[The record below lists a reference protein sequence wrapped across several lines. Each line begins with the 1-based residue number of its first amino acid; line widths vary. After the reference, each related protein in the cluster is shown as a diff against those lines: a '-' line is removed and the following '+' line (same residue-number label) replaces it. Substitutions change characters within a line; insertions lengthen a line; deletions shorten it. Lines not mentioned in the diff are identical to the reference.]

1 MTDLIKSIEKL
12 NTQQRE
18 AVYTTQG
25 PLLIAAGAGSGKT
38 RVLTHRIAYL
48 IEQENVNPWNILAI
62 TFTNKAANEM
72 RTRVADL
79 VGPGADQIWVAT
91 FHAMCARILRREG
104 HYLGYESNFTIVD
117 TADQQ
122 TMMKQIIKQLNLD
135 SEKYSYKAILSYI
148 DDQKNQGL
156 SPEASLDL
164 AHQASFVE
172 RMYAQAYE
180 EYQTRLKA
188 ANAMDFNDLILLTVK
203 LLEEEEGVRR
213 FYQQKFQYIHVDEY
227 QDTNQSQY
235 QLVQLLSGLL
245 RNVCVVGDGD
255 QSIYGWRGANMEN
268 ILNFEQDFPDAKVI
282 LLEQN
287 YRSTQTI
294 LNAANSVIRHNRKRN
309 DKALWSQNAV
319 GDPVYFY
326 QAEDDRAEAR
336 YVIEKIHQIKQDQ
349 ALKNR
354 DFAILYRTQA
364 QSRSLEDQLLYA
376 NLPYKVVGGL
386 KFYSRKE
393 IQDLLAYLRLIDNP
407 QDNVSFNRI
416 VNTPKRGIGAASIEK
431 LGEVAQALNLSLL
444 EAIDQLH
451 LSKVPKGTQNK
462 LTQFKMMID
471 QMRQA
476 GEFLSV
482 QELVEEVL
490 KHSGYRAALEAEGT
504 LESRTRLENLEEFES
519 VTREFDQD
527 AEKLA
532 KEVDPDFLIVTE
544 GSEPTSRLTQF
555 LTTMSLMTD
564 GQEEE
569 DDDQVTLMT
578 LHAAKGLEYPYVF
591 IVGMEEGLFPLSRSL
606 ENEDEIEEE
615 RRLAYV
621 GLTRAEKGIYLTA
634 TNQRLLYG
642 RTQYNRVSRFIT
654 EIDEA
659 YLEKVGANST
669 FAYRP
674 TIQQGTG
681 VRRQATR
688 PGRLSQKDQ
697 SALRQANLA
706 ALSGRPNPM
715 NVTKTPTSQDRN
727 FKLGDRVVHKAW
739 GIGTIVRL
747 VEEKSGNRL
756 SVAFPNMG
764 IKELMADLAPIEK
777 LED

>member
-1 MTDLIKSIEKL
+1 MSNLIKSIEKL
-12 NTQQRE
+12 NPQQRE

-91 FHAMCARILRREG
+91 FHAMCARILRREA
-104 HYLGYESNFTIVD
+104 HYLGYDTNFTIVD

-122 TMMKQIIKQLNLD
+122 TLMKQIMKDLNLD
-135 SEKYSYKAILSYI
+135 SEKYNYKAILSYI
-148 DDQKNQGL
+148 DDQKNRGL
-156 SPEASLDL
+156 TPEQSVDSAQEESYV
-164 AHQASFVE
+164 HKMF
-172 RMYAQAYE
+172 AQAYAQ
-180 EYQTRLKA
+180 YQMRLKQS
-188 ANAMDFNDLILLTVK
+188 NAMDFNDLILLTVK
-203 LLEEEEGVRR
+203 LFQEEAVRR

-227 QDTNQSQY
+227 QDTNHSQY
-235 QLVQLLSGLL
+235 QLVKLLSGLL

-268 ILNFEQDFPDAKVI
+268 ILNFEHDFPDAKVI

-294 LNAANSVIRHNRKRN
+294 LNAANSIIRHNRKRN

-319 GDPVYFY
+319 GEPVYFY
-326 QAEDDRAEAR
+326 QAEDDRSEAR
-336 YVIEKIHQIKQDQ
+336 FVIEKIHQIKQDH

-364 QSRSLEDQLLYA
+364 QSRSLEDQFLYA

-386 KFYSRKE
+386 KFYARKE

-416 VNTPKRGIGAASIEK
+416 VNVPKRGIGGASIEK
-431 LGEVAQALNLSLL
+431 LTELAQALNLSLF
-444 EAIDQLH
+444 EAIDHLH
-451 LSKVPKGTQNK
+451 LSKVPKATQNK
-462 LTQFKMMID
+462 LSQFKIMMD
-471 QMRQA
+471 QFKKQA
-476 GEFLSV
+476 EFLSI
-482 QELVEEVL
+482 QELVAEVL
-490 KHSGYRAALEAEGT
+490 KHSGYIEALEKEGT
-504 LESRTRLENLEEFES
+504 IEARTRLENLEEFES

-527 AEKLA
+527 ADNREQ
-532 KEVDPDFLIVTE
+532 EVDPDFVALMDQGE
-544 GSEPTSRLTQF
+544 TSAPLTQF

-564 GQEEE
+564 GKEAEE
-569 DDDQVTLMT
+569 DDQVTLMT

-606 ENEDEIEEE
+606 ENEEEIEEE

-621 GLTRAEKGIYLTA
+621 GVTRAEKGLYLTA
-634 TNQRLLYG
+634 THQRLLYG

-654 EIDEA
+654 EIDEQ
-659 YLEKVGANST
+659 YLEKVGNS
-669 FAYRP
+669 FGSYRP
-674 TIQQGTG
+674 TIQVGSGQKRPP
-681 VRRQATR
+681 VRARINQMN
-688 PGRLSQKDQ
+688 Q
-697 SALRQANLA
+697 SALRQANLV

-715 NVTKTPTSQDRN
+715 TEQNKTDNQDRD
-727 FKLGDRVVHKAW
+727 FKLGDKVIHKAW
-739 GIGTIVRL
+739 GTGTIVRI

-777 LED
+777 FVD